1 MACGLLLLLIGSKD
15 RCGELRLSVS
25 QDSSR
30 SRSLPRS
37 IFASLIVVYSAG
49 AGVVPKVNIRY
60 RKAISLTI
68 AIHVN
73 AVVAFACIR
82 R

>member
-1 MACGLLLLLIGSKD
+1 MISTAKGSAIERWLADYCLSLCGSKD
-15 RCGELRLSVS
+15 WYGEFRSSVS

-49 AGVVPKVNIRY
+49 AGVVPK
-60 RKAISLTI
+60 
-68 AIHVN
+68 
-73 AVVAFACIR
+73 
-82 R
+82 